1 MSEGRISENSE
12 GRISVNY
19 VVNASEF
26 NSNIAQMKKN
36 MQLCNEE
43 IKNSAK
49 EVNLYGTNI
58 QTLTSKQKAIQ
69 QAMEQ
74 SKKIMSS
81 YSDNIEKNKKA
92 LADNSAE
99 LEKLA
104 TKKKE
109 SNKAYKDAVKT
120 YGEESEEAKKLKE
133 TLSSV
138 SEEYNVMQSKVKGNE
153 KAITTGTS
161 QMEKQRGVLLD
172 LENELKNVNK
182 ALEEQSNKFVQA
194 SKKFSELGTGLEKM
208 GGSLKKLG
216 SEVQQAG
223 ALIVG
228 AAGTLATF
236 AAGAEMGF
244 AKVNT
249 LAKDSGESL
258 KKYKEDVYNLSNETG
273 QSLDELTDGLYNAIS
288 AGVDYSDS
296 VEFMNKVNKVAV
308 GGFGEI
314 ADASSALTSLM
325 NIYGYAI
332 EDVGNISD
340 KLFVTQEKGVLT
352 VGELSSVLGES
363 ASSAKAY
370 NVDLDNLLSGYV
382 SLTKAGINV
391 NQSNTKLRAMF
402 EELGDTG
409 SSVGKI
415 LEEKTGKS
423 FTKLMEDGNSLS
435 DVLGIITDSVNSSKD
450 DFNAL
455 WSSSEAA
462 GAGFIIA
469 SEGGKVFKD
478 AMKGMEDSAG
488 KCNDAFDK
496 VANTSEFKFKKSI
509 NEAKNSASKLGES
522 LLPILDDV
530 SKGISDVAKY
540 ISKLNPETVVAVAK
554 FGALALVFGTAMK
567 ATGSLVE
574 SLGKGSKALSAL
586 FKIAAD
592 TKSFGSFSKALAESD
607 TAIGGLVKSAGG
619 LSKVFSGF
627 TLTGGLIGGAIA
639 GIAALGYAFY
649 ENQKSCKEG
658 EAALAALGDSYG
670 DFTGRVR
677 TESSTWSKI
686 FGTEYT
692 LKFSDQ
698 YKDALTNSEQE
709 VAGWVDTL
717 KGYQQNIY
725 DILNNTEID
734 QGTKEDEIK
743 QLIKTSLPNIDLEG
757 NVNSMK
763 EYLQGMNWDESDIN
777 KYIEAYKEQMGQG
790 IDQINGIE
798 EKGLELLKKYTTTT
812 TDEMGNII
820 ANVDFD
826 SFSEEWQ
833 SELDKNSEVIINMT
847 STTSKDM
854 VEQAEKGLIEQQRV
868 YGDAIKGSLEAR
880 QKELEEIQRIN
891 NAKLENDLNYAKEN
905 HASQAT
911 IDNIN
916 KQIFELDRL
925 EQVQKDSLLRRAVY
939 DSDYAQSNKIAVD
952 QINEGMWQVQ
962 DTVNGTNTI
971 FFDNEQRMTEWA
983 GVVGY
988 STQSVTDAFGNTHQV
1003 VVDAGGGIIAML
1015 DEGANTFGYFGNEAT
1030 AAMQKVIEQAG
1041 VTEGTADQKFA
1052 AICSAIDDG
1061 TLSAQQFGL
1070 TDQEFYQVAR
1080 AMAESSGD
1088 AQTLTGKIKAIPKN
1102 TGVKVETKIEGESAL
1117 DSLISKL
1124 GSFAGKVFTATAK
1137 VATSGIDA
1145 ISGVLGK
1152 KETGGTVDK
1161 SGVYNVNEAGV
1172 ELVDSF
1178 GTSTIS
1184 NYSLGS
1190 AVRGEYAY
1198 LEQGTKVTNALM
1210 TTQKMEN
1217 MIDSKLTSAMNM
1229 YMSKL
1234 NKTLVS
1240 ALGNAITDNKGNIII
1255 TMHNPNFVDENS
1267 SKKNLQQLSNL
1278 IRGAR
1283 L

>member
-1 MSEGRISENSE
+1 MSDSQIKIEYLLNS
-12 GRISVNY
+12 
-19 VVNASEF
+19 SEF
-26 NSNIAQMKKN
+26 NKNMASMKKN

-43 IKNSAK
+43 VKNSAK
-49 EVNLYGTNI
+49 EMNTYGSNI
-58 QTLTSKQKAIQ
+58 QTLTSRQKAIQ

-74 SKKIMSS
+74 SKKIMAEYNS
-81 YSDNIEKNKKA
+81 NLEKNKKA
-92 LADNSAE
+92 LEGNKQS
-99 LEKLA
+99 LEDLSKA
-104 TKKKE
+104 KKQANNE
-109 SNKAYKDAVKT
+109 YKNAVKM
-120 YGEESEEAKKLKE
+120 YGEESEEALKLKE
-133 TLSSV
+133 ALDEV
-138 SEEYNVMQSKVKGNE
+138 SDEYANMKSRVKGNE
-153 KAITTGTS
+153 DTIVSNTA
-161 QMEKQRGVLLD
+161 QLEKQRGVLID
-172 LENELKNVNK
+172 LEGQLKATNK
-182 ALEEQSNKFVQA
+182 ALEEQSNKFILA
-194 SKKFSELGTGLEKM
+194 SKRFSEWGQNLEKI
-208 GGSLKKLG
+208 GGSLKNLG
-216 SEVQQAG
+216 EDVQRAG
-223 ALIVG
+223 AIIVT
-228 AAGTLATF
+228 ASAGLATLAMS
-236 AAGAEMGF
+236 AESGF

-258 KKYKEDVYNLSNETG
+258 KNFKKDVYDLSDNTG
-273 QSLDELTDGLYNAIS
+273 QSVEDLTDALYNAIS
-288 AGVDYSDS
+288 AGVDYSQS
-296 VEFMNKVNKVAV
+296 VEFMEQVNKVAT

-314 ADASSALTSLM
+314 ADASSALTSIM
-325 NIYGYAI
+325 NIYGKTVKDTG
-332 EDVGNISD
+332 EISD
-340 KLFVTQEKGVLT
+340 KLFVAQEKGVLT

-409 SSVGKI
+409 SNVGKI

-423 FTKLMEDGNSLS
+423 FTQLMEDGNSLA
-435 DVLGIITDSVNSSKD
+435 DVLSIITDSVNGSKD

-462 GAGFIIA
+462 GAGFVIA

-478 AMKGMEDSAG
+478 ALKGMGESAG
-488 KCNDAFDK
+488 KCNDAFEE

-509 NEAKNSASKLGES
+509 NEVKNSASKLGES
-522 LLPILDDV
+522 LLPVLDEL
-530 SKGISDVAKY
+530 SKGISNVAKY

-574 SLGKGSKALSAL
+574 GLGKGAQALSGL

-619 LSKVFSGF
+619 LSEVFGGF

-639 GIAALGYAFY
+639 GVAALGYAFY
-649 ENQKSCKEG
+649 ENQKSCEEG
-658 EAALAALGDSYG
+658 EAALAALGDGYG

-677 TESSTWSKI
+677 TESSEWSKI

-698 YKDALTNSEQE
+698 YKDALANSEQE

-743 QLIKTSLPNIDLEG
+743 QLIKNSLPQVDLEG

-763 EYLQGMNWDESDIN
+763 EYLRSMNWDESDIN
-777 KYIEAYKEQMGQG
+777 KYVEAYKEQMSQG
-790 IDQINGIE
+790 MEQINGIE

-820 ANVDFD
+820 TNVDFD

-833 SELDKNSEVIINMT
+833 AELDKNSEVIINMT

-868 YGDAIKGSLEAR
+868 YGDTIKGTLEAR
-880 QKELEEIQRIN
+880 YKELDEIQRIN
-891 NAKLENDLNYAKEN
+891 KAKLEDDLKYAKEN

-925 EQVQKDSLLRRAVY
+925 EQVQKDSLLRRAMY

-983 GVVGY
+983 NTVGY

-1003 VVDAGGGIIAML
+1003 VVDAGGGIVAML
-1015 DEGANTFGYFGNEAT
+1015 DEGASTFGYFGNEAT
-1030 AAMQKVIEQAG
+1030 AAMQKVIDQAG

-1052 AICSAIDDG
+1052 AICGAIDDG

-1088 AQTLTGKIKAIPKN
+1088 AQTLTGKLKNIPKE
-1102 TGVKVETKIEGESAL
+1102 TTARVETQIRGESNL
-1117 DSLISKL
+1117 DSFIGKL
-1124 GSFAGKVFTATAK
+1124 SSFAGKVFTATVN
-1137 VATSGIDA
+1137 VATQGIDA
-1145 ISGVLGK
+1145 ISGILGK
-1152 KETGGTVDK
+1152 KETGGTIQK
-1161 SGVYNVNEAGV
+1161 SGIYNINEAGT

-1178 GTSTIS
+1178 GASTTS
-1184 NYSLGS
+1184 NYSLAS

-1210 TTQKMEN
+1210 TTQKMN
-1217 MIDSKLTSAMNM
+1217 DMVNTRVDQRFLNIDKRLDRLCTVLERAGINTGSNINVTMN
-1229 YMSKL
+1229 
-1234 NKTLVS
+1234 
-1240 ALGNAITDNKGNIII
+1240 
-1255 TMHNPNFVDENS
+1255 NPNFTDQNS
-1267 SKKNLQQLSNL
+1267 QKKKLNEMVTL
-1278 IRGAR
+1278 IKGVKR
-1283 L
+1283 